1 MTKLIKSWEELVGL
15 ESNDYY
21 LDIDVKTCNGHI
33 KPKEHVQVTDENY
46 FEHTRYL
53 STHTFY
59 GHDYKRSTIELQE
72 HGFDVQLEN
81 WDGETEDV
89 NYRDQWL
96 WSGKCEHCRRKEY
109 CNTECKAAKRY
120 KEHLETLE
128 QIRNMGR

>member
-1 MTKLIKSWEELVGL
+1 MAKLIETWEGLVGL
-15 ESNDYY
+15 ESEDYY
-21 LDIDVKTCNGHI
+21 LDIDVKMCNGHI
-33 KPKEHVQVTDENY
+33 RPKEHVNVTDENY

-72 HGFDVQLEN
+72 HGFDVQLKN
-81 WDGETEDV
+81 WDGETEEV
-89 NYRDQWL
+89 NYLDQWL

-109 CNTECKAAKRY
+109 CSSECKAAKRY

-128 QIRNMGR
+128 QIRNMRR

>member
-1 MTKLIKSWEELVGL
+1 MTKLIKSWDELVGL
-15 ESNDYY
+15 ESDGYY
-21 LDIDVKTCNGHI
+21 LEIDVDGCNGHI
-33 KPKEHVQVTDENY
+33 HSKTDKDFY
-46 FEHTRYL
+46 AYL

-59 GHDYKRSTIELQE
+59 GNDYQYSTVRLQE
-72 HGFDVQLEN
+72 CGFDVQLEN
-81 WDGETEDV
+81 WDGETEEV

-96 WSGKCEHCRRKEY
+96 WRGKCEHCRRKEY

>member
-1 MTKLIKSWEELVGL
+1 MAKLIKSWYGLVGL
-15 ESNDYY
+15 ESDEYY
-21 LDIDVKTCNGHI
+21 LEIDVDRCNGHI
-33 KPKEHVQVTDENY
+33 RSKTDDNFY
-46 FEHTRYL
+46 AYL

-59 GHDYKRSTIELQE
+59 GNDYQYSTVILQE
-72 HGFDVQLEN
+72 CGFDVQLEN
-81 WDGETEDV
+81 WDGETEEV

-128 QIRNMGR
+128 QIRNMG

>member
-1 MTKLIKSWEELVGL
+1 MTKLIKSWDELVGL
-15 ESNDYY
+15 ESDGYY
-21 LDIDVKTCNGHI
+21 LEIDVDRCNGHI
-33 KPKEHVQVTDENY
+33 HSKTDKDFY
-46 FEHTRYL
+46 AYL

-59 GHDYKRSTIELQE
+59 GNDYQYSTARLQE
-72 HGFDVQLEN
+72 CGFDVQLEN
-81 WDGETEDV
+81 WDGETEEV

-109 CNTECKAAKRY
+109 CDTECKAAKRY

>member
-1 MTKLIKSWEELVGL
+1 MMAKLIKSWDELVDL
-15 ESNDYY
+15 ESDGYY
-21 LDIDVKTCNGHI
+21 LEIDVDRCNGHI
-33 KPKEHVQVTDENY
+33 RSKTDEDFY
-46 FEHTRYL
+46 AYL

-59 GHDYKRSTIELQE
+59 GNDYQYSTVRLQE
-72 HGFDVQLEN
+72 CGFDVQLEN
-81 WDGETEDV
+81 WDGETEEV

-96 WSGKCEHCRRKEY
+96 WSGKCEHCRRKDY

>member
-1 MTKLIKSWEELVGL
+1 MAKLIKSWYGLVGL
-15 ESNDYY
+15 ESDEYY
-21 LDIDVKTCNGHI
+21 LEIDVDRCNGHI
-33 KPKEHVQVTDENY
+33 RSKTDDNFY
-46 FEHTRYL
+46 AYL

-59 GHDYKRSTIELQE
+59 GNDYQYSTVILQE
-72 HGFDVQLEN
+72 CGFDVQLEN
-81 WDGETEDV
+81 WDGETEEV

-96 WSGKCEHCRRKEY
+96 WSGKCEHCRRKDY

>member
-1 MTKLIKSWEELVGL
+1 MAKLIKSWYGLVGL
-15 ESNDYY
+15 ESDEYY
-21 LDIDVKTCNGHI
+21 LEIDVDRCNGHI
-33 KPKEHVQVTDENY
+33 RSKTDDNFY
-46 FEHTRYL
+46 AYL

-59 GHDYKRSTIELQE
+59 GNDYQYSTVILQE
-72 HGFDVQLEN
+72 CGFDVQLEN
-81 WDGETEDV
+81 WDGETEEV

-128 QIRNMGR
+128 QIRNIG

>member
-1 MTKLIKSWEELVGL
+1 MAKLIKSWDELVDL
-15 ESNDYY
+15 ESDGYY
-21 LDIDVKTCNGHI
+21 LEIDVDRCNGHI
-33 KPKEHVQVTDENY
+33 RSKTDEDFY
-46 FEHTRYL
+46 AYL

-59 GHDYKRSTIELQE
+59 GNDYQYSTVRLQE
-72 HGFDVQLEN
+72 CGFDVQLEN
-81 WDGETEDV
+81 WDGETEEV

-96 WSGKCEHCRRKEY
+96 WSGKCEHCRRKDY

>member
-1 MTKLIKSWEELVGL
+1 MTKLIKSWDELVGL
-15 ESNDYY
+15 ESDGYY
-21 LDIDVKTCNGHI
+21 LEIDVDRCNGHI
-33 KPKEHVQVTDENY
+33 HSKTDKDFY
-46 FEHTRYL
+46 AYL

-59 GHDYKRSTIELQE
+59 GNDYQYSTARLQE
-72 HGFDVQLEN
+72 CGFDVQLEN
-81 WDGETEDV
+81 WDGETEEV

-109 CNTECKAAKRY
+109 CSSECKAAKRY

>member
-1 MTKLIKSWEELVGL
+1 MAKLIKSWYGLVGL
-15 ESNDYY
+15 ESDEYY
-21 LDIDVKTCNGHI
+21 LEIDVDRCNGHI
-33 KPKEHVQVTDENY
+33 RSKTDDNFY
-46 FEHTRYL
+46 AYL

-59 GHDYKRSTIELQE
+59 GNDYQYSTVILQE
-72 HGFDVQLEN
+72 CGFDVQLEN
-81 WDGETEDV
+81 WDGETEEV

-128 QIRNMGR
+128 QTRNMG

>member
-1 MTKLIKSWEELVGL
+1 MAKLIKSWDGLVGL
-15 ESNDYY
+15 ESDGYY
-21 LDIDVKTCNGHI
+21 LEIDVGRCNGHI
-33 KPKEHVQVTDENY
+33 RSKTDEDFY
-46 FEHTRYL
+46 AYL

-59 GHDYKRSTIELQE
+59 GNDYQYSTARLQE
-72 HGFDVQLEN
+72 CGFDVQLEN
-81 WDGETEDV
+81 WDGKTEEV

-96 WSGKCEHCRRKEY
+96 WSGKCELCRRKEY